1 MKYDIFISYSRK
13 DIEFARKVC
22 AVLDSY
28 KQYYDF
34 EYFFDQSEITC
45 RDEYLKRISSAI
57 LESRVVLFLASKN
70 SYDSEFCAKE
80 LLFADK
86 KGRHIHQYLLDEA
99 EMPSDIEM
107 LLGTHQYRE
116 LKNTP
121 IESVV
126 KEVLS
131 NSLSCEI
138 LTLDELNENNKL
150 ERQKQR
156 SIQQQEIREKIS
168 ALENRCFEIKA
179 EILSYEQKVA
189 ELEREK
195 SSVERQI
202 EDLRCKLTGDEKRDD
217 EQQSTKLHDFIERLK
232 ILMKRPAVWL
242 SAVAILVI
250 ALLAGLVLSFDSK
263 ETYEVVVEESK
274 VDNEELVR
282 ESDKLSADPVVEEIK
297 YSVGYVY
304 DDGTKKG
311 DIEESRVDNKELLYE
326 SDKLPADFVV
336 KETKYSVGD
345 FYDDGTKQGVV
356 FEVSEDGKHGKIVS
370 LKETT
375 CKWSTDILYPEISVG
390 EGCINP
396 GKAKTDIVMRSK
408 DCDEY
413 PAFKWCREQGEEW
426 YLPSKEELMAIYDV
440 KDLVN
445 KTLVQYSYREITNAW
460 HWSSTER
467 SKLYAWGVYMGSGNT
482 GLDHKSFYSS
492 VRAVSAF

>member
-195 SSVERQI
+195 SSVELQI
-202 EDLRCKLTGDEKRDD
+202 EDLRCKLTGDETERDD

-250 ALLAGLVLSFDSK
+250 ALLAGLVLSSDSK
-263 ETYEVVVEESK
+263 ETYEVVVEES
-274 VDNEELVR
+274 
-282 ESDKLSADPVVEEIK
+282 ESEVNNME
-297 YSVGYVY
+297 
-304 DDGTKKG
+304 
-311 DIEESRVDNKELLYE
+311 EESKD
-326 SDKLPADFVV
+326 DFLAAETAVE
-336 KETKYSVGD
+336 ETKYSVDD

-370 LKETT
+370 LDEKVFEWGGHIKTLVGAD
-375 CKWSTDILYPEISVG
+375 SPTDGRL
-390 EGCINP
+390 N
-396 GKAKTDIVMRSK
+396 TDIVMQRN
-408 DCDEY
+408 DY
-413 PAFKWCREQGEEW
+413 AAHLVFRWCREQGEEW
-426 YLPSKEELMAIYDV
+426 YLPSKEELMAIYYV

-445 KTLVQYSYREITNAW
+445 KTLAQYSYKEISDSEY
-460 HWSSTER
+460 WSSTEADKYR
-467 SKLYAWGVYMGSGNT
+467 AWSVNMYNGYTNSSSKYNY
-482 GLDHKSFYSS
+482 YY

>member
-1 MKYDIFISYSRK
+1 
-13 DIEFARKVC
+13 
-22 AVLDSY
+22 VLDSY

-34 EYFFDQSEITC
+34 EYFFDQSEITS

-168 ALENRCFEIKA
+168 ELENRCFEIKA

-202 EDLRCKLTGDEKRDD
+202 EDLRCKLTSDEKRDD
-217 EQQSTKLHDFIERLK
+217 EQQSTKLRDFIERLK
-232 ILMKRPAVWL
+232 IAMKRPAVWL
-242 SAVAILVI
+242 SAVAILVV
-250 ALLAGLVLSFDSK
+250 ALLAGLVLSSDAK
-263 ETYEVVVEESK
+263 ETYEVVVEETKFDNEELVRESDKLPADFVVEETKYSVGDFYDDGRETGVVEESK
-274 VDNEELVR
+274 VDNEELVC
-282 ESDKLSADPVVEEIK
+282 ESDM
-297 YSVGYVY
+297 
-304 DDGTKKG
+304 
-311 DIEESRVDNKELLYE
+311 
-326 SDKLPADFVV
+326 PADFVV
-336 KETKYSVGD
+336 EETKYSAGD
-345 FYDDGTKQGVV
+345 FYDDGTKKGVV
-356 FEVSEDGKHGKIVS
+356 FEVSEGGKHGKIVS
-370 LKETT
+370 LNEKKI
-375 CKWSTDILYPEISVG
+375 KWSTDFKTLVG
-390 EGCINP
+390 ADSP
-396 GKAKTDIVMRSK
+396 TDGRLNTDVVMRRK
-408 DCDEY
+408 DRAGY
-413 PAFKWCREQGEEW
+413 SAFKWCREQGEEW
-426 YLPSKEELMAIYDV
+426 YLPSKEELLVLYRV
-440 KDLVN
+440 KGLVN
-445 KTLVQYSYREITNAW
+445 KTLTQNFYKEIRDSW
-460 HWSSTER
+460 YWSSTER
-467 SKLYAWGVYMGSGNT
+467 NELCALFVAMRDGRTSYDNKYGN
-482 GLDHKSFYSS
+482 YY

>member
-34 EYFFDQSEITC
+34 EYFFDQSEITS

-131 NSLSCEI
+131 NSLSREI

-156 SIQQQEIREKIS
+156 TIQQQEIREKIS
-168 ALENRCFEIKA
+168 ELENRCFEIKA

-202 EDLRCKLTGDEKRDD
+202 EDLRCKLTSDEKRDD
-217 EQQSTKLHDFIERLK
+217 EQQSTKLRDFIERLK
-232 ILMKRPAVWL
+232 IAMKRPSVWL
-242 SAVAILVI
+242 SAVAILVV
-250 ALLAGLVLSFDSK
+250 ALLAGLVLSSDSK
-263 ETYEVVVEESK
+263 ETYEVVVEET
-274 VDNEELVR
+274 
-282 ESDKLSADPVVEEIK
+282 ESEVNNME
-297 YSVGYVY
+297 
-304 DDGTKKG
+304 
-311 DIEESRVDNKELLYE
+311 EESKDDLLAAE
-326 SDKLPADFVV
+326 TAVE
-336 KETKYSVGD
+336 ETKYSVGD

-356 FEVSEDGKHGKIVS
+356 FEVLGNGKHGKIVS
-370 LKETT
+370 LDEKVFEWGDPIKTLVGAD
-375 CKWSTDILYPEISVG
+375 SPTDGRL
-390 EGCINP
+390 N
-396 GKAKTDIVMRSK
+396 TDIVMQRK
-408 DCDEY
+408 DY
-413 PAFKWCREQGEEW
+413 AAHLVFRWCREQGEEW

-445 KTLVQYSYREITNAW
+445 KTLAQYSYKEISDSEY
-460 HWSSTER
+460 WSSTEVDEYR
-467 SKLYAWGVYMGSGNT
+467 AWNVDMSNGRTYKCPKYF
-482 GLDHKSFYSS
+482 DYY

>member
-13 DIEFARKVC
+13 DVEFARKVC

-168 ALENRCFEIKA
+168 
-179 EILSYEQKVA
+179 
-189 ELEREK
+189 ELET
-195 SSVERQI
+195 
-202 EDLRCKLTGDEKRDD
+202 L
-217 EQQSTKLHDFIERLK
+217 
-232 ILMKRPAVWL
+232 
-242 SAVAILVI
+242 I
-250 ALLAGLVLSFDSK
+250 ATL
-263 ETYEVVVEESK
+263 
-274 VDNEELVR
+274 
-282 ESDKLSADPVVEEIK
+282 
-297 YSVGYVY
+297 
-304 DDGTKKG
+304 
-311 DIEESRVDNKELLYE
+311 
-326 SDKLPADFVV
+326 
-336 KETKYSVGD
+336 
-345 FYDDGTKQGVV
+345 QG
-356 FEVSEDGKHGKIVS
+356 
-370 LKETT
+370 
-375 CKWSTDILYPEISVG
+375 
-390 EGCINP
+390 
-396 GKAKTDIVMRSK
+396 
-408 DCDEY
+408 
-413 PAFKWCREQGEEW
+413 GEE
-426 YLPSKEELMAIYDV
+426 
-440 KDLVN
+440 
-445 KTLVQYSYREITNAW
+445 
-460 HWSSTER
+460 
-467 SKLYAWGVYMGSGNT
+467 
-482 GLDHKSFYSS
+482 
-492 VRAVSAF
+492 

>member
-34 EYFFDQSEITC
+34 EYFFDQSEITS

-126 KEVLS
+126 KEVLY

-168 ALENRCFEIKA
+168 ELENRCFEIKA

-202 EDLRCKLTGDEKRDD
+202 EDLRCKLTSDEKRDD
-217 EQQSTKLHDFIERLK
+217 EQQSTKLRDFIERLK
-232 ILMKRPAVWL
+232 IAMKRPAVWL
-242 SAVAILVI
+242 SAVAVVVI
-250 ALLAGLVLSFDSK
+250 AVLMTVLGK
-263 ETYEVVVEESK
+263 
-274 VDNEELVR
+274 N
-282 ESDKLSADPVVEEIK
+282 SDDER
-297 YSVGYVY
+297 Y
-304 DDGTKKG
+304 
-311 DIEESRVDNKELLYE
+311 
-326 SDKLPADFVV
+326 
-336 KETKYSVGD
+336 YSVGD

-370 LKETT
+370 LDETKKMWCIWNPYEKEIFVGASGSDGQ
-375 CKWSTDILYPEISVG
+375 KNTDMIM
-390 EGCINP
+390 
-396 GKAKTDIVMRSK
+396 ARTDSANF
-408 DCDEY
+408 
-413 PAFKWCREQGEEW
+413 PAFQWCREKGQWW
-426 YLPSKEELMAIYDV
+426 YLPSKEELLLLYEV
-440 KDLVN
+440 KDKVN
-445 KTLVQYSYREITNAW
+445 RTLQKESMQVLDSWY
-460 HWSSTER
+460 WSSTEYN
-467 SKLYAWGVYMGSGNT
+467 SIFAWYVYMLDGST
-482 GLDHKSFYSS
+482 DHRGKTYNVIN
-492 VRAVSAF
+492 VRAVATF

>member
-34 EYFFDQSEITC
+34 EYFFDQSEITS

-168 ALENRCFEIKA
+168 ELENRCFEIKA

-202 EDLRCKLTGDEKRDD
+202 EDLRCKLISDEKRDD
-217 EQQSTKLHDFIERLK
+217 EQQSTKLREFIERLK
-232 ILMKRPAVWL
+232 IAMKRPAVWL
-242 SAVAILVI
+242 SAVAILVV
-250 ALLAGLVLSFDSK
+250 ALLAGLVLSSDAK

-274 VDNEELVR
+274 VDNLGEDCK
-282 ESDKLSADPVVEEIK
+282 SDMPADPVVEE
-297 YSVGYVY
+297 
-304 DDGTKKG
+304 
-311 DIEESRVDNKELLYE
+311 
-326 SDKLPADFVV
+326 
-336 KETKYSVGD
+336 TKYSAGD
-345 FYDDGTKQGVV
+345 FYDDGTKKGVV

-375 CKWSTDILYPEISVG
+375 SLWCTDEQCDIGIQVG
-390 EGCINP
+390 ANRDRD
-396 GKAKTDIVMRSK
+396 GKTNTDVVMRRK
-408 DCDEY
+408 DYAEY

-426 YLPSKEELMAIYDV
+426 YLPSKEELLVLYRVIG
-440 KDLVN
+440 LVN
-445 KTLVQYSYREITNAW
+445 KTLTQYSDEQIKKNWY
-460 HWSSTER
+460 WSSTEEDEFCAC
-467 SKLYAWGVYMGSGNT
+467 LVYMYDGGPS
-482 GLDHKSFYSS
+482 DYYKDIHYY
-492 VRAVSAF
+492 VRAVSTF

>member
-34 EYFFDQSEITC
+34 EYFFDQSEITS

-168 ALENRCFEIKA
+168 ELENRCFEIKA

-202 EDLRCKLTGDEKRDD
+202 EDLRCKLTSDEKRDD
-217 EQQSTKLHDFIERLK
+217 EQQSTKLRDFIERLK
-232 ILMKRPAVWL
+232 IAMKRPAVWL
-242 SAVAILVI
+242 SAVAILVV
-250 ALLAGLVLSFDSK
+250 ALLAGLVLSSDAE
-263 ETYEVVVEESK
+263 ETCEVVGEESK
-274 VDNEELVR
+274 VDNLEEDC
-282 ESDKLSADPVVEEIK
+282 ESNMPADLVVE
-297 YSVGYVY
+297 
-304 DDGTKKG
+304 
-311 DIEESRVDNKELLYE
+311 
-326 SDKLPADFVV
+326 
-336 KETKYSVGD
+336 ETKYSVGD

-356 FEVSEDGKHGKIVS
+356 FEVSEGGKHGKIVS
-370 LKETT
+370 LDEANLQWRTYEQYYKYMKVQANSDRDGKTN
-375 CKWSTDILYPEISVG
+375 TDV
-390 EGCINP
+390 
-396 GKAKTDIVMRSK
+396 VMQRN
-408 DCDEY
+408 DYAEY
-413 PAFKWCREQGEEW
+413 PAFRWCREQGEEW
-426 YLPSKEELMAIYDV
+426 YLPSKEEL
-440 KDLVN
+440 LVLYRVRGLVD
-445 KTLVQYSYREITNAW
+445 KTLTQNSYKEIRDYRY
-460 HWSSTER
+460 WSSTER
-467 SKLYAWGVYMGSGNT
+467 DGSCAWNVSMYDGCTYDDAKDN
-482 GLDHKSFYSS
+482 YYY

>member
-34 EYFFDQSEITC
+34 EYFFDQSEITSC
-45 RDEYLKRISSAI
+45 DEYLKRISSAI

-168 ALENRCFEIKA
+168 ELENRCFEIKA

-202 EDLRCKLTGDEKRDD
+202 RDLRNLLVEDE
-217 EQQSTKLHDFIERLK
+217 
-232 ILMKRPAVWL
+232 
-242 SAVAILVI
+242 I
-250 ALLAGLVLSFDSK
+250 ALSNAKSTTMSNVVLSKLNREDGGLGSVLSGLENTHIKSLSGLVKDIMMTL
-263 ETYEVVVEESK
+263 ESEPKSVDLK
-274 VDNEELVR
+274 VY
-282 ESDKLSADPVVEEIK
+282 K
-297 YSVGYVY
+297 
-304 DDGTKKG
+304 
-311 DIEESRVDNKELLYE
+311 
-326 SDKLPADFVV
+326 
-336 KETKYSVGD
+336 VGD

-370 LKETT
+370 LYEAKLQWCTEEQYHKDIQVGANSGRDGKTN
-375 CKWSTDILYPEISVG
+375 TDV
-390 EGCINP
+390 
-396 GKAKTDIVMRSK
+396 VMQRS
-408 DCDEY
+408 DCAEY

-426 YLPSKEELMAIYDV
+426 YLPSNEELLVLYRV
-440 KDLVN
+440 KGLVN
-445 KTLVQYSYREITNAW
+445 KTLTQNSYQEIRDYRY
-460 HWSSTER
+460 WSSTE
-467 SKLYAWGVYMGSGNT
+467 KDEFCAWIVNMGNGYTNRIVKYDGN
-482 GLDHKSFYSS
+482 Y

>member
-1 MKYDIFISYSRK
+1 MKYDIFVSYSRK

-28 KQYYDF
+28 KQYYAF
-34 EYFFDQSEITC
+34 EYFFDQSEITS

-86 KGRHIHQYLLDEA
+86 KGRYIHQYLLDEA

-168 ALENRCFEIKA
+168 ELENRCFEIKA

-202 EDLRCKLTGDEKRDD
+202 RDLRNLLVEDE
-217 EQQSTKLHDFIERLK
+217 
-232 ILMKRPAVWL
+232 
-242 SAVAILVI
+242 I
-250 ALLAGLVLSFDSK
+250 ALSNAKSTTMSNVVLSKLNREDGGLGSVLSGRENTHIYKSLSGLVKDIMVTL
-263 ETYEVVVEESK
+263 ESEPKSVDLK
-274 VDNEELVR
+274 VY
-282 ESDKLSADPVVEEIK
+282 K
-297 YSVGYVY
+297 
-304 DDGTKKG
+304 
-311 DIEESRVDNKELLYE
+311 
-326 SDKLPADFVV
+326 
-336 KETKYSVGD
+336 VGD
-345 FYDDGTKQGVV
+345 FYDDGTKKGVV

-370 LKETT
+370 LNEKKI
-375 CKWSTDILYPEISVG
+375 KWSTDFKTLVG
-390 EGCINP
+390 ADSP
-396 GKAKTDIVMRSK
+396 TDGRLNTDVVMRRK
-408 DCDEY
+408 DRAEY
-413 PAFKWCREQGEEW
+413 SAFKWCREQGKEW
-426 YLPSKEELMAIYDV
+426 YLPSNEELLVLYRV
-440 KDLVN
+440 KGLVN
-445 KTLVQYSYREITNAW
+445 KTLTQNSYQEIRDYR

-467 SKLYAWGVYMGSGNT
+467 YEFCAWLVFMGSGNT
-482 GLDHKSFYSS
+482 GDGSKNYDFY

>member
-34 EYFFDQSEITC
+34 EYFFDQSEITS

-131 NSLSCEI
+131 NSLSREI

-156 SIQQQEIREKIS
+156 TIQQQEIREKIS

-202 EDLRCKLTGDEKRDD
+202 RDLHNLLVEDE
-217 EQQSTKLHDFIERLK
+217 
-232 ILMKRPAVWL
+232 
-242 SAVAILVI
+242 I
-250 ALLAGLVLSFDSK
+250 ALSNAKSTTMSNVVLSKLNRENGGLGSVLSGLENTHIYKSLSGLVKDIMMTL
-263 ETYEVVVEESK
+263 ESEPKSVDLK
-274 VDNEELVR
+274 VY
-282 ESDKLSADPVVEEIK
+282 K
-297 YSVGYVY
+297 
-304 DDGTKKG
+304 
-311 DIEESRVDNKELLYE
+311 
-326 SDKLPADFVV
+326 
-336 KETKYSVGD
+336 VGD
-345 FYDDGTKQGVV
+345 FYDDGTKKGVV

-370 LKETT
+370 LDEAKLPWCTEEQYRKDIQVGANSDRDGKTN
-375 CKWSTDILYPEISVG
+375 TDV
-390 EGCINP
+390 
-396 GKAKTDIVMRSK
+396 VMQRS
-408 DCDEY
+408 DYAEY
-413 PAFKWCREQGEEW
+413 PAFRWCREQGEEW
-426 YLPSKEELMAIYDV
+426 YLPSNEELLVLYRVIG
-440 KDLVN
+440 LVN
-445 KTLVQYSYREITNAW
+445 KTLTQNSYKEIRDYR
-460 HWSSTER
+460 HWSSTE
-467 SKLYAWGVYMGSGNT
+467 KDEFCAWFVSMFNGNT
-482 GLDHKSFYSS
+482 FNGTKYRNGY

>member
-34 EYFFDQSEITC
+34 EYFFDQSEITS

-168 ALENRCFEIKA
+168 ELENRCFEIKA
-179 EILSYEQKVA
+179 EILSYEQKVT

-202 EDLRCKLTGDEKRDD
+202 EDLRCKLTSDEKRDD

-232 ILMKRPAVWL
+232 IAMKRPAVWL

-250 ALLAGLVLSFDSK
+250 ALLAGLVLSSDAK
-263 ETYEVVVEESK
+263 ETYEVVVEES
-274 VDNEELVR
+274 
-282 ESDKLSADPVVEEIK
+282 ESEVNNME
-297 YSVGYVY
+297 
-304 DDGTKKG
+304 
-311 DIEESRVDNKELLYE
+311 EESKDDLLAAE
-326 SDKLPADFVV
+326 TAVE
-336 KETKYSVGD
+336 ETKYSVGD
-345 FYDDGTKQGVV
+345 FYDDGTKKGVV

-482 GLDHKSFYSS
+482 GLDRKSFYSS